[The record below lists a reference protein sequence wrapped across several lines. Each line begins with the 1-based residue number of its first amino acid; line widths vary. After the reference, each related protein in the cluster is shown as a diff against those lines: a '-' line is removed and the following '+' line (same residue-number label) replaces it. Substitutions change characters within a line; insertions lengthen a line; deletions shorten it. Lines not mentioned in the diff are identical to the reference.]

1 MVLVLMA
8 GNQTKVPKDI
18 KMLVISGCSGDA
30 LMRCLMI
37 SGGFDR
43 ERTPYSVHLTPRSKE
58 RIAMEMMTC
67 HAQELL

>member
-37 SGGFDR
+37 SGGSIASVL
-43 ERTPYSVHLTPRSKE
+43 RTPCISLQRSKE
-58 RIAMEMMTC
+58 RVAMEMMTC